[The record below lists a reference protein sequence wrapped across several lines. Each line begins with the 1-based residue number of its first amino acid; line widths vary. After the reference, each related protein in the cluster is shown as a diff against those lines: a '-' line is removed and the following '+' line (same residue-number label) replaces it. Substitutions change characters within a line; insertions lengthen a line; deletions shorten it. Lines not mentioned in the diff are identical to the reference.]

1 MESKIIKDEP
11 NNKEIQINKKISKHI
26 KILIGSKNKG
36 KIEGAKLAFERYF
49 SDFEII
55 SENIPSNVNDQPIN
69 EEILLGARN
78 RIKGLKNLKMN
89 DIDFYI
95 SSEAGLINIGEFF
108 ININMGVIEDSN
120 GYESVGTSQGFM
132 IPKNKVSLVKEKTL
146 GVVMDE
152 LFNAKGLSKLK
163 GGINLLTMGEVS
175 RIQLVKE
182 SFLLALVPFLEQNR
196 KLWK

>member
-1 MESKIIKDEP
+1 
-11 NNKEIQINKKISKHI
+11 
-26 KILIGSKNKG
+26 
-36 KIEGAKLAFERYF
+36 
-49 SDFEII
+49 
-55 SENIPSNVNDQPIN
+55 
-69 EEILLGARN
+69 
-78 RIKGLKNLKMN
+78 MN

>member
-1 MESKIIKDEP
+1 MESKLINDDL
-11 NNKEIQINKKISKHI
+11 NNKEISVHKKITKHI
-26 KILIGSKNKG
+26 KVLIGSKNKG

-55 SENIPSNVNDQPIN
+55 SENISSNVKDQPIN

-78 RIKGLKNLKMN
+78 RINGLKNLKMK

-95 SSEAGLINIGEFF
+95 SSEAGLINIGNTY

-132 IPKNKVSLVKEKTL
+132 IPNNKVSLVKEKTL

-152 LFNAKGLSKLK
+152 LFNAHGLSKLK
-163 GGINLLTMGEVS
+163 GGINLLTLGEVS
-175 RIQLVKE
+175 RIQLVRD
-182 SFLLALVPFLEQNR
+182 SFILALTPFLEQNQT
-196 KLWK
+196 LWK